1 MVLIEIL
8 IHHVFFQPIKCHF
21 TLNPC
26 AAFSKDCLLNG
37 RWLLGGC
44 PKQVAGIWGSILEM
58 NSAKQLIFLQRIL
71 FVHSLT
77 KQKAGRAQVLRV
89 AAQVWDVEADVSCLG
104 GFVLEE
110 MRQHRTPENLLR
122 FPGETLI
129 TVMNQFIEGY
139 LDTAGADWKKD
150 YHEELKGALMVM
162 DPAFRLEDLNMWKE
176 NIPNA
181 STLSDGQLCKADDKI
196 DELILSQNKLSFE
209 ADALAL
215 ARDAAQLATLYREE
229 QKTDRGARLAK
240 VLHLKQQNQIG
251 SSLTMDFMRKRRVED
266 KFSAKQ
272 LEPTPI
278 FVRALSPLQE
288 QAQLLT
294 GPSLPES
301 LISSLLQGS
310 TAGPNIGLINM
321 SPYDG
326 CLEKVAMR
334 FCANATTVQEALVPH
349 EEASEAEP
357 APVKSW
363 GEDEP
368 KNLDSLLD
376 THIIENKIGGRVAGT
391 SLYLTLAKKR
401 DGTETGVV
409 SHQDDVTLSEKEFQ
423 IAHGKSSFMKPE
435 RVVSPRG
442 SDPGK
447 GPKPAAK
454 QPALPLNSFNATG
467 KDKKA
472 QLSPEQVAD
481 LRADISGAMGNV
493 GKLRRQKTAAD
504 PEGAADA
511 LASEPVKPNSTKQP
525 RAPRGTYAR
534 KAAQAV
540 LDSLVTP
547 ATKPSESKGKGESV
561 RGRPAAKAKA
571 KGKAKSEPKQG
582 SSGSKPSK
590 GAALKK
596 PSAKTTAKAA
606 AKKARRA
613 PRRSRMTM
621 TSLRTDDKLEAEDLF
636 GSDSEMATTQELP
649 GLGEEDEEEEHGG
662 ESQDEGG
669 EDSQCADDGSS
680 EGGSNRKTDS
690 ENSSPNLRTLYWNV
704 VHEQQKQIKKSNPE
718 MPGREVLKWETHPQR
733 MNVIKNLPKSEV
745 MVTAK
750 TDVPQPVTPKPNR
763 LQKVKRAMTLVMN
776 REVSSPRAAPQR
788 PSTVTGAERGV
799 TSQGGTVRL
808 ADFTQPNPRRRVRPL
823 KSSFSLWNDKKTK
836 EVQEQTQTAQKKQ
849 STKKA
854 EVSLQFSSRQA
865 MPLSVT
871 RRESTKIVTD
881 LAELRRIFDF
891 YDKDGS
897 DLIDP
902 EEFVPLL
909 TRVLKRPS
917 NSMDKKEIW
926 QIWDNIDQDGS
937 GQISFDEFQQWYC
950 KAFRIDGNP
959 DRTSFI
965 SSEQVPPHEGMIR
978 NIAKKLNL
986 DFFKVD
992 SLWTRYSSFDLDKS
1006 GALDYQEFTRLIQ
1019 RELSPAG
1026 SPESVPDKVV
1036 QKFWI
1041 EIDTDKSGLVSFGEF
1056 CAWYMKFLFGGK
1068 SPMEQYYAAFSSRGS
1083 GPRPTLIRSETVKS
1097 SKDGK

>member
-1 MVLIEIL
+1 MASL
-8 IHHVFFQPIKCHF
+8 Q
-21 TLNPC
+21 T
-26 AAFSKDCLLNG
+26 SK
-37 RWLLGGC
+37 
-44 PKQVAGIWGSILEM
+44 
-58 NSAKQLIFLQRIL
+58 
-71 FVHSLT
+71 
-77 KQKAGRAQVLRV
+77 
-89 AAQVWDVEADVSCLG
+89 
-104 GFVLEE
+104 
-110 MRQHRTPENLLR
+110 
-122 FPGETLI
+122 
-129 TVMNQFIEGY
+129 
-139 LDTAGADWKKD
+139 
-150 YHEELKGALMVM
+150 
-162 DPAFRLEDLNMWKE
+162 
-176 NIPNA
+176 
-181 STLSDGQLCKADDKI
+181 
-196 DELILSQNKLSFE
+196 
-209 ADALAL
+209 
-215 ARDAAQLATLYREE
+215 
-229 QKTDRGARLAK
+229 
-240 VLHLKQQNQIG
+240 
-251 SSLTMDFMRKRRVED
+251 
-266 KFSAKQ
+266 
-272 LEPTPI
+272 
-278 FVRALSPLQE
+278 
-288 QAQLLT
+288 T
-294 GPSLPES
+294 GKSW
-301 LISSLLQGS
+301 
-310 TAGPNIGLINM
+310 T
-321 SPYDG
+321 
-326 CLEKVAMR
+326 
-334 FCANATTVQEALVPH
+334 F
-349 EEASEAEP
+349 EEAC
-357 APVKSW
+357 
-363 GEDEP
+363 
-368 KNLDSLLD
+368 
-376 THIIENKIGGRVAGT
+376 
-391 SLYLTLAKKR
+391 
-401 DGTETGVV
+401 
-409 SHQDDVTLSEKEFQ
+409 
-423 IAHGKSSFMKPE
+423 
-435 RVVSPRG
+435 
-442 SDPGK
+442 
-447 GPKPAAK
+447 
-454 QPALPLNSFNATG
+454 
-467 KDKKA
+467 
-472 QLSPEQVAD
+472 
-481 LRADISGAMGNV
+481 
-493 GKLRRQKTAAD
+493 TAAGL
-504 PEGAADA
+504 EV
-511 LASEPVKPNSTKQP
+511 S
-525 RAPRGTYAR
+525 
-534 KAAQAV
+534 
-540 LDSLVTP
+540 VT
-547 ATKPSESKGKGESV
+547 
-561 RGRPAAKAKA
+561 RWWHR
-571 KGKAKSEPKQG
+571 
-582 SSGSKPSK
+582 
-590 GAALKK
+590 
-596 PSAKTTAKAA
+596 
-606 AKKARRA
+606 
-613 PRRSRMTM
+613 RRSRRKADPLESWLRKVLLRGVGPGCSQLMCWGVPQHVL
-621 TSLRTDDKLEAEDLF
+621 TSGGHLGQYLSEDPELARRFAELRATEQASFMNYLVSKINECFDIRYHSSLYQSGLVLAPRAMSATPGPAPPAPAQHLAPSQHLAPAVPEPLEEA
-636 GSDSEMATTQELP
+636 ATP
-649 GLGEEDEEEEHGG
+649 
-662 ESQDEGG
+662 
-669 EDSQCADDGSS
+669 ASS
-680 EGGSNRKTDS
+680 R
-690 ENSSPNLRTLYWNV
+690 SSR
-704 VHEQQKQIKKSNPE
+704 SG
-718 MPGREVLKWETHPQR
+718 M
-733 MNVIKNLPKSEV
+733 V